1 MITRKI
7 TGIVLSLLILY
18 SCQAVDIS
26 KQAQLLFKQALE
38 FNATGDYA
46 SAVSKYIEAYNEDGG
61 VSGLTDEGLLE
72 NSLAYFKKILKEN
85 PTDLEILMWLGTIE
99 TLRGDVQS
107 SIKYYQKVV
116 NLAPTS
122 PQGLEA
128 DKEILRMETEVR
140 NQQKSK
146 IEKKEAELQKMNQTQ
161 ILRDNI
167 RREMEQKYSKQLEAQ
182 KEEISELQEQANKLK
197 EDIQKAR
204 DENEKIRKEHEA
216 LKEKN
221 AHHRRMYL
229 FYKYRKGK

>member
-1 MITRKI
+1 MIARKI
-7 TGIVLSLLILY
+7 IVIFISLLISY
-18 SCQAVDIS
+18 SCQALEIS
-26 KQAQLLFKQALE
+26 KQAQLLFKEALE
-38 FNATGDYA
+38 FNASGDYA

-61 VSGLTDEGLLE
+61 ISGLTDEGLLE
-72 NSLAYFKKILKEN
+72 NSLTYFKKILKEN
-85 PTDLEILMWLGTIE
+85 PIDLEILMWLGTIE

-116 NLAPTS
+116 NLAPKS

-128 DKEILRMETEVR
+128 DKEILRMETEIR
-140 NQQKSK
+140 KQQNSK
-146 IEKKEAELQKMNQTQ
+146 IKKKELELQKMNQTQ
-161 ILRDNI
+161 ILRENI
-167 RREMEQKYSKQLEAQ
+167 RREMEEKYIKQLEAQ
-182 KEEISELQEQANKLK
+182 RDEISELKEQTHKLK
-197 EDIQKAR
+197 EDIQKTK

>member
-72 NSLAYFKKILKEN
+72 NSLTYFKKILKEN

-116 NLAPTS
+116 TLAPTS

>member
-1 MITRKI
+1 
-7 TGIVLSLLILY
+7 
-18 SCQAVDIS
+18 
-26 KQAQLLFKQALE
+26 
-38 FNATGDYA
+38 
-46 SAVSKYIEAYNEDGG
+46 
-61 VSGLTDEGLLE
+61 
-72 NSLAYFKKILKEN
+72 
-85 PTDLEILMWLGTIE
+85 
-99 TLRGDVQS
+99 
-107 SIKYYQKVV
+107 
-116 NLAPTS
+116 
-122 PQGLEA
+122 
-128 DKEILRMETEVR
+128 
-140 NQQKSK
+140 
-146 IEKKEAELQKMNQTQ
+146 MNQTQ

>member
-7 TGIVLSLLILY
+7 TGIVLGLLIIY
-18 SCQAVDIS
+18 SCPAVDIS

-72 NSLAYFKKILKEN
+72 NSLTYFKKILKEN

>member
-18 SCQAVDIS
+18 SCPAVDIS

-46 SAVSKYIEAYNEDGG
+46 SAVSKYIEAYNEDGA

-72 NSLAYFKKILKEN
+72 NSLTYFKKILKEN

-167 RREMEQKYSKQLEAQ
+167 RREMEQKYLKQLEAQ

-204 DENEKIRKEHEA
+204 DENEKIRKERCRQRHQ
-216 LKEKN
+216 
-221 AHHRRMYL
+221 
-229 FYKYRKGK
+229 